1 MATVN
6 LLGCLGLWRAPE
18 PHPVIASV
26 AATPAMIPAHLGL
39 LSLRPLNPG

>member
-6 LLGCLGLWRAPE
+6 LRGLLALWRAPV

-26 AATPAMIPAHLGL
+26 AATPAMIPQLLGL
-39 LSLRPLNPG
+39 LSLRPLNAG